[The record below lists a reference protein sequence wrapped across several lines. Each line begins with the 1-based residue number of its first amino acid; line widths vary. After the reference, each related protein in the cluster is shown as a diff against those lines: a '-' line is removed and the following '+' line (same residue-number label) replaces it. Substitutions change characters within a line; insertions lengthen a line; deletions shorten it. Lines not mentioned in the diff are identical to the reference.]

1 MKKEKYY
8 IELVL
13 RMFKGDAISIEEA
26 TKDIL
31 DMYKRSWIFN
41 YHNFSLGFY
50 LGMIIASTFIKIFMK
65 S

>member
-13 RMFKGDAISIEEA
+13 RMFKADVVSIEEA

-31 DMYKRSWIFN
+31 DMYKRSWVFN
-41 YHNFSLGFY
+41 YQNFSLGFY
-50 LGMIIASTFIKIFMK
+50 LGVIIASTLIKFFTK

>member
-13 RMFKGDAISIEEA
+13 RMFKADVVSIEVA

-31 DMYKRSWIFN
+31 DLYKKTWRFN

-50 LGMIIASTFIKIFMK
+50 LGMIIASTLIKIFMK
-65 S
+65 